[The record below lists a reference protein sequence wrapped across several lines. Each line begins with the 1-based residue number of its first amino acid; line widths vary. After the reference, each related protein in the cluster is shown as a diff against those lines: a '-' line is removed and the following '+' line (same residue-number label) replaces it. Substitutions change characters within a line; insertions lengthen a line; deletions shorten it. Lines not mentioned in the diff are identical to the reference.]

1 MTIQEGRIQY
11 LEGLVA
17 ELKKELDELKKK
29 PAISVDKIEY
39 KFDQLKVESL
49 EGTLNIGLNP
59 ADLQGIDNFEVG
71 NGIGNMKGNGPN
83 QMPVDPK
90 SQFRNTIEMEDEIYQ
105 HLETDLPQLIQNAE
119 TRVNRKLGDNYT
131 DFIKEDIK
139 KQIPARIQHYLQH
152 TTFRGNETEKDA
164 WKQNIIGQ
172 ILKEMENG
180 ICTFLTNLP
189 TNIKEE

>member
-1 MTIQEGRIQY
+1 MTRQEGRIQY

-49 EGTLNIGLNP
+49 AGTLNIGLNP
-59 ADLQGIDNFEVG
+59 SDLQGIESFEVP
-71 NGIGNMKGNGPN
+71 NGTGPN
-83 QMPVDPK
+83 NGGVDPK
-90 SQFRNTIEMEDEIYQ
+90 NQFRHTMEIEDEIYQ
-105 HLETDLPQLIQNAE
+105 HLETNLPQLIQNAE
-119 TRVNRKLGDNYT
+119 TRVNRKLGDDYT
-131 DFIKEDIK
+131 DFVKEDIK
-139 KQIPARIQHYLQH
+139 KQIPSRVQHYLQQSP
-152 TTFRGNETEKDA
+152 FRGNGPENDT

-172 ILKEMENG
+172 ILKETENG

-189 TNIKEE
+189 TNIKGE

>member
-1 MTIQEGRIQY
+1 MTRQEGRIQY
-11 LEGLVA
+11 LEGLVT

-29 PAISVDKIEY
+29 PAICVDKIEY

-49 EGTLNIGLNP
+49 AGTLNIGLNP
-59 ADLQGIDNFEVG
+59 SDLQGIESFEVP
-71 NGIGNMKGNGPN
+71 NGTGPSTGG
-83 QMPVDPK
+83 VDPK
-90 SQFRNTIEMEDEIYQ
+90 NQFRNTMEIEDEIYQ

-119 TRVNRKLGDNYT
+119 TRVNRKLGEDYT

-152 TTFRGNETEKDA
+152 APFRGNEQEKEA

-189 TNIKEE
+189 TK